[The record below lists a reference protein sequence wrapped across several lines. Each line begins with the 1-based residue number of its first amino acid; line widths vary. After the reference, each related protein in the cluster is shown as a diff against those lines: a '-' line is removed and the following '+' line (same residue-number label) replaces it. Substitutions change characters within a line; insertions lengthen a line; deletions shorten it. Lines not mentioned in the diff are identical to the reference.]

1 MNLSFL
7 RAYVR
12 SIRMHFDP
20 IGMIVDSGEIVVAYG
35 MATSD
40 LLRLKSSLSDLNRCG
55 LILVNRK
62 NDRFRFLV
70 FREMVVAIYPG
81 FKEAIEGIGLICGYD
96 FQLKDIAKLGD
107 YQQLSKWITLKE
119 TERLDA
125 ENRARAIG
133 SLIERSRLH
142 GVLGPRAIEII
153 RDLMWATNVF
163 EPLHALTVIAK
174 TIPSQIDVV
183 SLRNDLRKIGADL
196 IDSTHS
202 TNRFLARR
210 RSNITLMDCARF
222 LFTSGNYYFE
232 SKSSEL
238 SKTLGMPTHKLP
250 SHFRGYL
257 IVDDTY
263 VNKLIEAS
271 QR

>member
-1 MNLSFL
+1 MPFL

-40 LLRLKSSLSDLNRCG
+40 LLRLKSSLPDLNRCG

-62 NDRFRFLV
+62 NDHFRFLV
-70 FREMVVAIYPG
+70 FKEIVVGIYPG
-81 FKEAIEGIGLICGYD
+81 FKEAIEEIGLVCGYD

-107 YQQLSKWITLKE
+107 CRQLSKWITLKE
-119 TERLDA
+119 SERLDA

-133 SLIERSRLH
+133 SLIEKSRLRR
-142 GVLGPRAIEII
+142 VLGSRAIEII
-153 RDLMWATNVF
+153 EDLMWTTNVF
-163 EPLHALTVIAK
+163 EPLHAITVIAK
-174 TIPSQIDVV
+174 TAPLEIEIA

-196 IDSTHS
+196 VDMTHS
-202 TNRFLARR
+202 TNRILNRR
-210 RSNITLMDCARF
+210 RSNVTLMDCAEF
-222 LFTSGNYYFE
+222 LFQKSNYYFE

-238 SKTLGMPTHKLP
+238 SKTIGMPIHKLP

-257 IVDDTY
+257 IVDDDY
-263 VNKLIEAS
+263 LDSLLQAS
-271 QR
+271 QGD